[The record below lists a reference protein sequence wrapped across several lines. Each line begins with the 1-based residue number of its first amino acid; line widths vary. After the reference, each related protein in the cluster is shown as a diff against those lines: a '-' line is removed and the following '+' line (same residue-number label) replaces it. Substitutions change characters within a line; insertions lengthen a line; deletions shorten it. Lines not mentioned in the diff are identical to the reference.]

1 MRQKLVHPRQRI
13 DVAAIPAACVILN
26 HLHWIENQTEFNAI
40 SENTGDGV
48 RLLSREKFL
57 I

>member
-1 MRQKLVHPRQRI
+1 MVHPRQRI

-26 HLHWIENQTEFNAI
+26 HLHWISNQTDISKI
-40 SENTGDGV
+40 SEKIGEDGV
-48 RLLSREKFL
+48 RLLFQEKFL